1 MLERVAAAVPQAGR
15 KLIECFW
22 PGPLTLVLPA
32 RENLPRPLV
41 NAAGGIGV
49 RISSEPIATELV
61 RALGRPLTATSANPS
76 GKNPART
83 LEEARTYF
91 GRRIEAFV
99 DGGTL
104 DLKIA
109 STVVE
114 VAGEQAWII
123 RHGAIATADLESVLG
138 RGHVASR
145 D

>member
-1 MLERVAAAVPQAGR
+1 
-15 KLIECFW
+15 
-22 PGPLTLVLPA
+22 
-32 RENLPRPLV
+32 V

-61 RALGRPLTATSANPS
+61 RALDRPLTATSANPS

-91 GRRIEAFV
+91 GHRIEVFV